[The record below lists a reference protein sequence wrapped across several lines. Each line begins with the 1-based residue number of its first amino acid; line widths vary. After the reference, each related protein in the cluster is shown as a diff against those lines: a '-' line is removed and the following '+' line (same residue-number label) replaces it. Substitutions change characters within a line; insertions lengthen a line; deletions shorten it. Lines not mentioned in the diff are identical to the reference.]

1 MPHETIVQSNP
12 RAGVKQQLPED
23 RRGGR
28 RNIVSSGLDVRR
40 ATDKSLPQGGGLV
53 DFRRVPSTL
62 PLLGDGM
69 ITTLAFSDSQQSNH
83 DI

>member
-12 RAGVKQQLPED
+12 RVGVKQQLPED
-23 RRGGR
+23 CRDGR
-28 RNIVSSGLDVRR
+28 RTIVSSGLDVRR
-40 ATDKSLPQGGGLV
+40 ATDKSLPRGVGLE

-62 PLLGDGM
+62 PLPSDGM